1 MTTVGHCLCR
11 KTGWEFE
18 GDKSWG
24 CYCHC
29 DDCRRN
35 CGAPVVAWVGV
46 PLENFKWTGTA
57 PQAFE
62 SSLGVQRY
70 FCGTCG
76 SPLGLEASHY
86 PGAMHVYAASLADPA
101 AFTPEFHLNNES
113 RLPWLKME
121 DDLPKHEGTLFQ
133 TSDGERQ
140 AD

>member
-1 MTTVGHCLCR
+1 MTTAGHCLCR

-35 CGAPVVAWVGV
+35 CAAPVVAWVGV
-46 PLENFKWTGTA
+46 QLENFKWTGTA

-62 SSLGVQRY
+62 SSPGVQRY

-76 SPLGLEASHY
+76 SPLGLEARHY

-113 RLPWLKME
+113 RLFWLKME
-121 DDLPKHEGTLFQ
+121 DDLPKREGTLFQ
-133 TSDGERQ
+133 TSDGAQ
-140 AD
+140 QVD

>member
-35 CGAPVVAWVGV
+35 CAAPVVAWVGV
-46 PLENFKWTGTA
+46 QLENFKCTGTA

-62 SSLGVQRY
+62 SSPGVQRY

-133 TSDGERQ
+133 TSDGAGQ
-140 AD
+140 GD

>member
-1 MTTVGHCLCR
+1 MTTAGHCLCR

-18 GDKSWG
+18 GEASWG

-35 CGAPVVAWVGV
+35 CAAPVVAWVGV
-46 PLENFKWTGTA
+46 PLENFKWRGKT
-57 PQAFE
+57 PHAFE
-62 SSLGVQRY
+62 SSPGVRRY

-76 SPLGLEASHY
+76 SPLGFEASHY

-101 AFTPEFHLNNES
+101 TFTPEFHLNNKS
-113 RLPWLKME
+113 RLPWLKMD

-133 TSDGERQ
+133 TSDEAGQ
-140 AD
+140 GD

>member
-1 MTTVGHCLCR
+1 MTTAGHCLCR

-18 GDKSWG
+18 GEASWG

-35 CGAPVVAWVGV
+35 CAAPVVAWVGV
-46 PLENFKWTGTA
+46 PLENFKWRGATPNT
-57 PQAFE
+57 FE
-62 SSLGVQRY
+62 SSPGVRRY

-76 SPLGLEASHY
+76 SPLGFEASHY

-101 AFTPEFHLNNES
+101 TFTPEFHLNNKS
-113 RLPWLKME
+113 RLLWLKMD

-133 TSDGERQ
+133 TSDEAGQ
-140 AD
+140 GD

>member
-1 MTTVGHCLCR
+1 MTTVGHCLCG

-35 CGAPVVAWVGV
+35 CAAPVVAWVGV
-46 PLENFKWTGTA
+46 QLENFKWTGTA

-62 SSLGVQRY
+62 SSPGVQRY

-86 PGAMHVYAASLADPA
+86 PGTMHVYAASLADRV
-101 AFTPEFHLNNES
+101 AFTPGFHLNNES

-121 DDLPKHEGTLFQ
+121 DNLPKHEGTLFQ
-133 TSDGERQ
+133 TLDGAGQ
-140 AD
+140 GD

>member
-62 SSLGVQRY
+62 SSPGVQRY

-86 PGAMHVYAASLADPA
+86 PGAMHVYTASLADPA

-121 DDLPKHEGTLFQ
+121 DDLPKHEATLFQ
-133 TSDGERQ
+133 TSDGAGQ
-140 AD
+140 GD

>member
-1 MTTVGHCLCR
+1 MTTTGHCLCR

-18 GDKSWG
+18 GDKS

-62 SSLGVQRY
+62 SSPGLQRY

-133 TSDGERQ
+133 TSDGAGQ
-140 AD
+140 GD